1 MPWTVFQNGWF
12 CSTYYYRTPQTIRQI
27 RNCPQ
32 HRFIQGMSEN
42 NSLLKTSRLIKI
54 SQMAS
59 NQTGRVLQYHQSHS
73 IEFIHQKTRNMQL
86 DRKLAP
92 WQKSLLDFKIPS
104 KSPLA
109 DISGRFSTK
118 LFPKQQSNL
127 SKL

>member
-1 MPWTVFQNGWF
+1 MV
-12 CSTYYYRTPQTIRQI
+12 S
-27 RNCPQ
+27 
-32 HRFIQGMSEN
+32 S
-42 NSLLKTSRLIKI
+42 
-54 SQMAS
+54 
-59 NQTGRVLQYHQSHS
+59 QTGRVLQYHQSHS

-109 DISGRFSTK
+109 DISGRFSTRR
-118 LFPKQQSNL
+118 FPKEQSNL